1 EEEYQEPEAEEEYQ
15 EPEVEEEYLE
25 PEIEEVD
32 SGNTEGADLSEDEIT
47 GLQYQLVSL
56 GWLEADS
63 FTPGTLDEATV
74 YAIIEFQGY
83 CNDNYGLGLPMIDPM
98 NPIIDADTLDA
109 LKNADES
116 YANPNAALAL
126 DDAPDSDDHI
136 ELDDY
141 DESEAYDESEVYD
154 ESDEIEEYL
163 EADEGEDM

>member
-1 EEEYQEPEAEEEYQ
+1 
-15 EPEVEEEYLE
+15 
-25 PEIEEVD
+25 
-32 SGNTEGADLSEDEIT
+32 
-47 GLQYQLVSL
+47 
-56 GWLEADS
+56 
-63 FTPGTLDEATV
+63 
-74 YAIIEFQGY
+74 
-83 CNDNYGLGLPMIDPM
+83 MIDPM

-126 DDAPDSDDHI
+126 DDEPDSDDHI